1 MTEEDDRPA
10 PITILHALMH
20 AAQRVLGH
28 GVFAS
33 GNPKDEYGGQLYY
46 IYLPPISDDVIIEH
60 LSKRFKTEEEKKV
73 LSDLLPTAKRD
84 FVSDLHSK
92 LRNALEDLTQESLY
106 PIYKATG
113 KRWQKN
119 AIEWNSRNSQKKVQ
133 RFVKSEL
140 KNGVVRHRVVKRL
153 EAGRPSQWAP
163 EEIEREMKQAL
174 KRILKRN
181 SVARLE
187 GEKPE
192 KLTLENVV
200 IEMNKQRDAQTQT
213 TDDAVKQ
220 ALVRNGLTWKSIKSA
235 VINR

>member
-1 MTEEDDRPA
+1 MTEEDDRPT
-10 PITILHALMH
+10 PLTILHALRH
-20 AAQRVLGH
+20 AAQQVLGH
-28 GVFAS
+28 GLFAS
-33 GNPKDEYGGQLYY
+33 GNSKDEYGGELYY

-106 PIYKATG
+106 PIYKAPG

-140 KNGVVRHRVVKRL
+140 KDGVVRHRVVKYNT
-153 EAGRPSQWAP
+153 PQ
-163 EEIEREMKQAL
+163 
-174 KRILKRN
+174 N
-181 SVARLE
+181 
-187 GEKPE
+187 
-192 KLTLENVV
+192 
-200 IEMNKQRDAQTQT
+200 
-213 TDDAVKQ
+213 
-220 ALVRNGLTWKSIKSA
+220 
-235 VINR
+235 